1 MKKRFI
7 ISILISLLLTISLTG
22 LAADKISFW
31 TFGTET
37 PELKTVMEDFKK
49 EFEAET
55 GIVVDWRMIGW
66 GDYHQSNLMVI
77 SSHEGPDVTQIGT
90 TTVAQ
95 QAFAGVFDDVTN
107 LFNELGGKEVFFKA
121 MLTTTTPDSLEGRYA
136 IPWFAD
142 PRALIYRKDL
152 LDKYG
157 LELPATWSDL
167 VKVSKVLQEKGEM
180 EYPVGLPGAE
190 LAHTIYQTVEQAG
203 GAITTFENGKFK
215 SNLTDSNVKKAIE
228 FMLDQVTEYKIAAP
242 ASAEYDKAT
251 LRAKLANGE
260 IAFMYDSP
268 QIYQYLEQNAPELV
282 DKIAV
287 GPSPAGPAGK
297 KSVFTGGSHLAI
309 YNFTEKKEEA
319 ETWIKFLLRPENVAI
334 WSKAYGNVPG
344 LLSATKLHG
353 FNEKPLA
360 DFIAVARD
368 HGIHPPSNPGGTL
381 AKVEDLINN
390 QILGAY
396 LEGKY
401 DPDMLNKTLKEAENM
416 HQRIIDQFEF

>member
-1 MKKRFI
+1 MKKR
-7 ISILISLLLTISLTG
+7 ILISIFTLLLFAISLNG
-22 LAADKISFW
+22 FAEEGIEFW

-37 PELKTVMEDFKK
+37 TELKTVMENFKEDFKS
-49 EFEAET
+49 ET
-55 GIVVDWRMIGW
+55 GINVDWRMIGW

-95 QAFAGVFDDVTN
+95 QAFAGVFDDVTG
-107 LFNELGGKEVFFKA
+107 LFGELGGEEVFFQA
-121 MLTTTTPDSLEGRYA
+121 MLTTTIVDSLEGRYA

-152 LDKYG
+152 LDKYN

-167 VKVSKVLQEKGEM
+167 VEVSKVLQEKGEM
-180 EYPVGLPGAE
+180 EFPVGLPGAE
-190 LAHTIYQTVEQAG
+190 LAHTIYQTIEQAG
-203 GAITTFENGKFK
+203 GEMTSYENGKFK
-215 SNLTDSNVKKAIE
+215 SNLTDPKVKEAIK
-228 FMLDQVTEYKIAAP
+228 FILDQVTEYKIAAP
-242 ASAEYDKAT
+242 ASVEYDKAT

-268 QIYQYLEQNAPELV
+268 QIYQYLDQNAPNLV
-282 DKIAV
+282 EKVAV
-287 GPSPAGPAGK
+287 GPAPAGPAGK
-297 KSVFTGGSHLAI
+297 NSVFTGGSHLAV
-309 YNFTEKKEEA
+309 YKFTEKKEEA
-319 ETWIKFLLRPENVAI
+319 EKWIKFLLRPENVAL

-344 LLSATKLHG
+344 LLSATKLQG
-353 FNEKPLA
+353 FGEKPLV
-360 DFIAVARD
+360 DFNNVARD

-401 DPDMLNKTLKEAENM
+401 SPDMLDKTLQEAENM
-416 HQRIIDQFEF
+416 HQRVIDQFEF